1 MRRSSGE
8 EALLWS
14 WGDQGACGVGRGPG
28 RHARD
33 RGPILMLRRS
43 SDWTQRRQLGRPEA
57 APPHRGWTSILI
69 HIHAEPQDG
78 SLFGNRVLAEV
89 ITV

>member
-1 MRRSSGE
+1 
-8 EALLWS
+8 
-14 WGDQGACGVGRGPG
+14 
-28 RHARD
+28 
-33 RGPILMLRRS
+33 MLRRS